1 MIEKNSPFQMKNHL
15 LPYQQEYGH
24 EILKNTHGTKGTKG
38 TKGQS
43 EK

>member
-1 MIEKNSPFQMKNHL
+1 MKDHL
-15 LPYQQEYGH
+15 LPYQHEYGH

-38 TKGQS
+38 QS